1 MPIVDLGVRLRE
13 LGRLRMGIDAGD
25 RPEALEVWRLTS
37 PHEDLRVAAA
47 ELYGPATLNPWQDGY
62 ELITAVS
69 ELPVLV
75 PAQDLTAGQW
85 FELWQGSTISRRC
98 DGINLVELDSNGHPI
113 PAPAAGPC
121 LCEPDARECKATT
134 VLRVVLPELPDLGV
148 WRLVTRS
155 IYAALELPGAV
166 NLLVGAHG
174 GELGPG
180 ILAIE
185 ARRGAQR
192 RPFMVPV
199 LRSPLTLTE
208 LTALEASASPPPA
221 SAPRLDRPSPAPPAS
236 NTLEDPYLHEEA
248 GRGGSESDT
257 DEDVPH
263 EDEEN
268 PGPRVPRLPKRAQW
282 ERLGRLIRANL
293 PANLP
298 KSTDELVE
306 LLTELELLMV
316 ETRLWPLGDVAPL
329 DASAAKLERGPWRQM
344 SADELTAFAK
354 RALMV
359 AGTVFAEHRFGIQII
374 RELDLDEA
382 TG

>member
-1 MPIVDLGVRLRE
+1 MPIVDLGIRLRE
-13 LGRLRMGIDAGD
+13 LGRLRLGRDAGD

-37 PHEDLRVAAA
+37 PHEDLLIAAA

-75 PAQDLTAGQW
+75 PVQDLTAGQW

-98 DGINLVELDSNGHPI
+98 DGVNLVELDSNGHPI

-121 LCEPDARECKATT
+121 LCEPDARECKPTT

-166 NLLVGAHG
+166 NLLVQAHG

-180 ILAIE
+180 ILSIE
-185 ARRGAQR
+185 SRRGAQR

-199 LRSPLTLTE
+199 LRSTLTLTE

-221 SAPRLDRPSPAPPAS
+221 NAPRLDTPSPGRPAS
-236 NTLEDPYLHEEA
+236 PLEALPLEPHAA
-248 GRGGSESDT
+248 GLGSETHT
-257 DEDVPH
+257 DEDGPH
-263 EDEEN
+263 GDGEN
-268 PGPRVPRLPKRAQW
+268 PGPSVPPLPKRAQW
-282 ERLGRLIRANL
+282 EDLGRLIRANL
-293 PANLP
+293 PTNLP
-298 KSTDELVE
+298 KTTSELIEV
-306 LLTELELLMV
+306 LLELEALMV
-316 ETRLWPLGDVAPL
+316 ETRLWPLGEVAPL
-329 DASAAKLERGPWRQM
+329 DASAAKHHLTPWRQM
-344 SADELTAFAK
+344 DAGELTTFAK
-354 RALMV
+354 RAIMV
-359 AGTVFAEHRFGIQII
+359 AGTLYADHRFGIQII

-382 TG
+382 NA